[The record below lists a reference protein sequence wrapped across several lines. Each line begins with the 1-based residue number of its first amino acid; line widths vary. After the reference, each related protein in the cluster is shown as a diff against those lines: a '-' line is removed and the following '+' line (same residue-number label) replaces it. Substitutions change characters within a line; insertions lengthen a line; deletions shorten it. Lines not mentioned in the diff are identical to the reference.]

1 MTERLILGD
10 GSASD
15 WSVRRITKT
24 PCSFR
29 VHGVDY
35 LIVDGLGFD

>member
-1 MTERLILGD
+1 MLLTGLCD
-10 GSASD
+10 VST
-15 WSVRRITKT
+15 TKT